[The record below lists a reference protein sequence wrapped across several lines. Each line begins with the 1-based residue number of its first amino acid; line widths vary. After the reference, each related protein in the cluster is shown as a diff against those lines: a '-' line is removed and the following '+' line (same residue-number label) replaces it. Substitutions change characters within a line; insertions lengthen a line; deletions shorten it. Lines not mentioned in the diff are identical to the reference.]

1 MAVALNLVAENGYE
15 ILIMNYLQGNL
26 SEQIA
31 EKINNGT
38 PIEKDGKP
46 LLSKKDLKG
55 CIDYIK
61 SLARKEAQSG
71 VAMIKDEIVY
81 GWAVKYFE
89 DDSIEGKLYN
99 EDGTEYIKVQK
110 QAKAPKNEEDEDF
123 TDGENENRFHPQRHH
138 ISDEEVA
145 LIKKGKKESSP
156 QLSLF
161 DILG

>member
-61 SLARKEAQSG
+61 SLARKEAQGG

-99 EDGTEYIKVQK
+99 KDGTEYIKAQK
-110 QAKAPKNEEDEDF
+110 QAKAPKDEDGEDF
-123 TDGENENRFHPQRHH
+123 TD
-138 ISDEEVA
+138 EEDTSP
-145 LIKKGKKESSP
+145 KKPKEEAKKPTSP